1 MSWRGLAARHVGSR
15 LLSRRRRGQRLRPL
29 PVRSLGRCA
38 SRRARCSRSRR
49 IAPSARRAP
58 QCLVRSPAD
67 LSPGALRGTCPVR
80 FPADCSAAAL
90 RGLVPRPVPA
100 DHSTCRPVA
109 RSRGPGGR
117 SLGRPHLETTSP
129 TSGIPPAAAVSRC
142 SLRPGVSPGLAP
154 SPVTCAMSS
163 AATPSGARGL
173 AKESGRDSRST
184 DISTAPGGLSPARP
198 ACPPPVHCSIH
209 RRPRR
214 CPAAST
220 IRTGPT
226 RPDRTRST
234 RLGSPVIA
242 GTGSGDSP
250 ARSRSRGRPGI
261 GPRRRTAPSRG
272 RGSRPRPAPGRG
284 RVRPGPRPD
293 AEIGAAAGRGAAR

>member
-198 ACPPPVHCSIH
+198 ACPPPRPLFHPQARPAVSSRVHH
-209 RRPRR
+209 
-214 CPAAST
+214 
-220 IRTGPT
+220 
-226 RPDRTRST
+226 PDRTNPSRSDPEHPT
-234 RLGSPVIA
+234 GESRHCTYGQWRQPRSQQEPRSARYRAPKTNSPV
-242 GTGSGDSP
+242 TGS
-250 ARSRSRGRPGI
+250 R
-261 GPRRRTAPSRG
+261 
-272 RGSRPRPAPGRG
+272 
-284 RVRPGPRPD
+284 
-293 AEIGAAAGRGAAR
+293 